1 VTDPAR
7 VVIEALRLDRWSVDE
22 VDQRARSALAVGVGG
37 FVLFGGDAGAVQR
50 LCGELRAAA
59 GRPIW
64 LAADLERGAGQ
75 QFAGCSELPPP
86 AALAAHPD
94 PLSAARF
101 AAGLTG
107 REARGLGLNW
117 VLAPVLDLDVEPDNP
132 IVATRSFGSDPE
144 QVTALARAW
153 IDACQAE
160 GVAACAKHFPGH
172 GRTRTDSHMEL
183 PVVDA
188 PAALLAHDLA
198 PFRGVADRVASVM
211 PGHVA
216 YPALGAAGPATR
228 SPAIVT
234 DLLRRQLGFGGL
246 VATDA
251 MIMSGF
257 GSNLAIGAVEAIR
270 AGCDVLLY
278 PEDVEGAIR
287 ALKDAAERDPKL
299 DARLRE
305 SIDRS
310 DALLARLEVRDAG
323 GGFWQG
329 GTSGPPSEADAPLH
343 LATSTILDRSS
354 DALRRWD
361 PRQDTELWIASD
373 DPPAQE
379 ATLRNEF
386 GAAFARELQ
395 VAGWRLVGAGKP
407 GPERGS
413 PASSA
418 VRDSARSASTGA
430 VPAQRIVLLE
440 ATPRGWK
447 GRGGLSP
454 EVVTSVREALETARL
469 AFAIVFGHPR
479 ILEELGREGA
489 CAWAVEPIMERAAAR
504 WLDRVVSRGSD
515 SVHPR

>member
-1 VTDPAR
+1 MTDPAR
-7 VVIEALRLDRWSVDE
+7 VVIEALRLDRWSAEE
-22 VDQRARSALAVGVGG
+22 VDRRARSALATGVGG
-37 FVLFGGDAGAVQR
+37 FVLFGGDARAVER
-50 LCGELRAAA
+50 LCRELRAAA

-86 AALAAHPD
+86 AALAAHPE

-117 VLAPVLDLDVEPDNP
+117 VLAPVLDLDIEPDNP
-132 IVATRSFGSDPE
+132 IVATRSFGSDPG

-183 PVVDA
+183 PTVDA
-188 PAALLAHDLA
+188 PAALLADDLA
-198 PFRGVADRVASVM
+198 PFKGVADLVASVM

-228 SPAIVT
+228 SPEIVT
-234 DLLRRQLGFGGL
+234 DLLRRQMGFEGL

-257 GSNLAIGAVEAIR
+257 GSNPAVGAVEAVR

-278 PEDVEGAIR
+278 PEDGEEVIGA
-287 ALKDAAERDPKL
+287 LSDEAERDPVL
-299 DARLRE
+299 AARLRE
-305 SIDRS
+305 SMGRS
-310 DALLARLEVRDAG
+310 DALLARLEGQEARG
-323 GGFWQG
+323 GDCEG
-329 GTSGPPSEADAPLH
+329 SASDRPSEAGASLH
-343 LATSTILDRSS
+343 LAMSTILDRSG
-354 DALRRWD
+354 DALRGWD
-361 PRQDTELWIASD
+361 RRRETELWIEID
-373 DPPAQE
+373 DPSGPG
-379 ATLRNEF
+379 ATPQHEF
-386 GAAFARELQ
+386 GAAFARDLE
-395 VAGWRLVGAGKP
+395 VAGWRL
-407 GPERGS
+407 
-413 PASSA
+413 
-418 VRDSARSASTGA
+418 TGTGEA
-430 VPAQRIVLLE
+430 TPAQRIVLLQ

-454 EVVTSVREALETARL
+454 EAVTGVREALATAGL
-469 AFAIVFGHPR
+469 ALLIVFGHPR
-479 ILEELGREGA
+479 ILEELCTDGA

-504 WLDRVVSRGSD
+504 WLDCVVSRGSD
-515 SVHPR
+515 LAPRR